1 MKIFKKIDE
10 VRQQLAQDQ
19 SQGLTVGLVPTM
31 GALHNG
37 HISLVRQ
44 SMMKCQ
50 RTIVSIFVN
59 PKQFGPDED
68 YDAYPRDLEGDSEL
82 LEQAGVDYVFAPSVE
97 EMWPEGNLTSVEV
110 SELSNILIGKLRPGH
125 FRGVTTVVA
134 KLFNI
139 VQPDAAFFGEK
150 DYQQV
155 AIIRRMV
162 EDLAFPVEIISVPIL
177 RDGDGVASS
186 SRNKLLTAEDRKA
199 AVAVPDSWKAAELLF
214 KKGERKVKVLRDAVR
229 SVLEREPR
237 AVIEAIDFRDAE
249 TLQNIDDVIVNP
261 AVLLLTVRFGSVRL
275 IDQHVFS
282 EEKKS

>member
-19 SQGLTVGLVPTM
+19 SQRLTVGLVPTM

-68 YDAYPRDLEGDSEL
+68 YDAYPRDLEGDSKL

-186 SRNKLLTAEDRKA
+186 SRNKLLTAEDRQA

-237 AVIEAIDFRDAE
+237 TVIEAIDFRDAE

>member
-68 YDAYPRDLEGDSEL
+68 YDAYPRDLEGDSKL

-177 RDGDGVASS
+177 RDDDGVASS
-186 SRNKLLTAEDRKA
+186 SRNKLLTDEDRKA

-214 KKGERKVKVLRDAVR
+214 KKGERKVKVLRDAVQ
-229 SVLEREPR
+229 SILEREPR

>member
-68 YDAYPRDLEGDSEL
+68 YDAYPRDLEGDSKL

-199 AVAVPDSWKAAELLF
+199 AVAVPDSWNAAELLF

-249 TLQNIDDVIVNP
+249 TLQNIDDVIGNP

>member
-59 PKQFGPDED
+59 PKQFAPDED
-68 YDAYPRDLEGDSEL
+68 YDAYPRDLEGDSKL

>member
-68 YDAYPRDLEGDSEL
+68 YDAYPRDLEGDSKL

-177 RDGDGVASS
+177 RDDDGVASS
-186 SRNKLLTAEDRKA
+186 SRNKLLTGEDRKA

-214 KKGERKVKVLRDAVR
+214 KKGERKVKVLRDAVQ

-249 TLQNIDDVIVNP
+249 TLQNIDDVIVSP

>member
-68 YDAYPRDLEGDSEL
+68 YDAYPRDLEGDSKL

-177 RDGDGVASS
+177 RDDDGVASS
-186 SRNKLLTAEDRKA
+186 SRNKLLTDEDRKA

-214 KKGERKVKVLRDAVR
+214 EKGERKVKVLRDAVQ

-249 TLQNIDDVIVNP
+249 TLQNIDDVIVSP

>member
-68 YDAYPRDLEGDSEL
+68 YDAYPRDLEGDSKL

-249 TLQNIDDVIVNP
+249 TLQNIDDVIVSP

-275 IDQHVFS
+275 IDQHVFN

>member
-68 YDAYPRDLEGDSEL
+68 YDAYPRDLEGDSKL

-199 AVAVPDSWKAAELLF
+199 AVAVPDSWKAAEPLF